1 MRKQFH
7 VHVVRGAVAS
17 WFHRWKC
24 WADNWLDSQN
34 SQRWGQ
40 WTQHHLSAHTL
51 FLLYVLQMWIQ
62 LFFSASFWWTFCYA
76 IDVFLV
82 VKTSAG
88 IRCFLQFIITIHYRQ
103 GFISQV
109 SHRSSL
115 HCLLHV
121 QSNHFQTHFV
131 TVLWKF
137 SDISPRF
144 LHQREGIKKKKAWRH
159 RAAERV
165 MFSVSW
171 LVSLPLFLQHHYPLP
186 HDNMGSGC
194 AAVCWRSGH
203 ALLSVHFWVRL
214 FVLLVCLYFFYE
226 VISTA
231 LRMTDVQERF

>member
-34 SQRWGQ
+34 SQRCGQ
-40 WTQHHLSAHTL
+40 WTQHHLSSHTL

-103 GFISQV
+103 GFISRV

-144 LHQREGIKKKKAWRH
+144 LHQREGIRKKPEDTELQNVWCSQSH
-159 RAAERV
+159 D
-165 MFSVSW
+165 
-171 LVSLPLFLQHHYPLP
+171 LFLCPSSFSTIILYHMITWGL
-186 HDNMGSGC
+186 
-194 AAVCWRSGH
+194 A
-203 ALLSVHFWVRL
+203 
-214 FVLLVCLYFFYE
+214 VLLCVEGVVMLYYPS
-226 VISTA
+226 IS
-231 LRMTDVQERF
+231 E